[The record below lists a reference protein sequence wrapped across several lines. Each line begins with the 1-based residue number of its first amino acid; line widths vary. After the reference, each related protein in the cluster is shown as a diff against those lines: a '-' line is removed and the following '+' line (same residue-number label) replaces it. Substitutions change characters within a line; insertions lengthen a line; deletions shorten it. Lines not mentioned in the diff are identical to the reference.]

1 MLGLSVISFALLW
14 IPCAFF
20 SGVIADD
27 KGHSGVAWFFGGL
40 FLGPLGLVAVAALS
54 DRKLRRYIRLMAE
67 NQGVDL
73 SEAKPASKVAQ
84 DIIKEKRTGG

>member
-1 MLGLSVISFALLW
+1 MIGLSVVSFALLW
-14 IPCAFF
+14 IPCAIFCGTI
-20 SGVIADD
+20 SAD
-27 KGHSGVAWFFGGL
+27 KGHNGIAWFCGGL

-73 SEAKPASKVAQ
+73 SEAKPAGDVAK
-84 DIIKEKRTGG
+84 DIIKEKRGY

>member
-27 KGHSGVAWFFGGL
+27 KGHGGVAWFFGGL

-73 SEAKPASKVAQ
+73 SEAKPAGDVAK
-84 DIIKEKRTGG
+84 DIIKERDY

>member
-20 SGVIADD
+20 SAVIADD
-27 KGHSGVAWFFGGL
+27 KGHGGVAWFCGGL
-40 FLGPLGLVAVAALS
+40 VMGPLGLVAVAALS

-73 SEAKPASKVAQ
+73 SEAKPAGDVAK
-84 DIIKEKRTGG
+84 DIIKETRGS